1 MRVCHGKHKLYFLM
15 CSGQTIGKPLLLFS
29 STFSPPEMAQ
39 KVPAY
44 SICWD
49 KSELQK
55 EYFLEGKWWGLPQ
68 CLASKTCKQLAS
80 FHKQTVHIKRVC
92 SFLSI
97 QAEKPKCLCVWVC
110 VPTLQGFGYPT
121 LQIIKWWRKIIVF
134 PSCPFIRAMGCLTP
148 MLCYLNLAFHR
159 ALRRRGVFI

>member
-1 MRVCHGKHKLYFLM
+1 MSSQTFTCVATQKQKSVYCWLKQTVHFPSIVYVCHAKHNLCFLV
-15 CSGQTIGKPLLLFS
+15 CSGHTIAKPLLLFS

-49 KSELQK
+49 KIELQK
-55 EYFLEGKWWGLPQ
+55 EYFLEGKLWGLPQ

-97 QAEKPKCLCVWVC
+97 QAEKPKCL
-110 VPTLQGFGYPT
+110 
-121 LQIIKWWRKIIVF
+121 
-134 PSCPFIRAMGCLTP
+134 
-148 MLCYLNLAFHR
+148 
-159 ALRRRGVFI
+159 GV